1 MCHGFPLK
9 ILPFEFPQSTPSLV
23 FPLPRPHSLAQR
35 TTMDTAD
42 VEKSRLDDV
51 PHFSEAPDGGLRAWS
66 VALGA
71 AGTTFACLGLTNS
84 YGVFQEYY
92 ATRLLPDYSPD
103 AIAWFGSLSVF
114 LQFAFGA
121 ISGPL
126 FDRFGAGWLIPPA
139 AIVYI
144 ASLMLLSLCTRYWH
158 FMLCQGVLMGLA
170 MSMLQFPAFAAVSQ
184 FFDKRRAAALGIVI
198 SGSSIGGVV
207 FPIALSKMLNDSD
220 LGFAWSVRIMGF
232 VVTPIMLF
240 SSLAIKARL
249 PPRKTDFFIP
259 DAFKNSTYVLIVLGL
274 ALSFLGMMTPLFFL
288 PTYAVSRGIE
298 PAFASYLVAILNG
311 ASTFGRVIPGFLA
324 DKYGKLNV
332 FAAGSL
338 ATGIIVLCMNIA
350 TSTAGLV
357 VYSVAFGFSSGTIIS
372 GASAALTICA
382 DDPRNLGTYLGMGMA
397 IGSVAALI
405 GPPINGV
412 LVERYAGFLQ
422 VSIFSGIVCLVGA
435 VVVFVSKAFT
445 AQGLLGRV

>member
-1 MCHGFPLK
+1 M
-9 ILPFEFPQSTPSLV
+9 STTDLEKPTQEESVGPCLDSNNIPS
-23 FPLPRPHSLAQR
+23 
-35 TTMDTAD
+35 
-42 VEKSRLDDV
+42 DDV
-51 PHFSEAPDGGLRAWS
+51 SPFGEAPDGGLRAWS

-71 AGTTFACLGLTNS
+71 AGTTFACLGFTNS

-92 ATRLLPDYSPD
+92 ATHLLPSYSAD

-126 FDRFGAGWLIPPA
+126 FDRFGAGWVIRPA

-144 ASLMLLSLCTRYWH
+144 VAIMLLSLCTEYWH

-184 FFDKRRAAALGIVI
+184 FFDKRRAAALGIAI
-198 SGSSIGGVV
+198 SGSSIGGIV
-207 FPIALSKMLNDSD
+207 FPIALSKMLNDSS
-220 LGFAWSVRIMGF
+220 LGFGWSVRIMGF

-240 SSLAIKARL
+240 ASVSVKARL
-249 PPRKTDFFIP
+249 PPRKTNFFIP
-259 DAFKNSTYVLIVLGL
+259 EAFRDRTYVLLVVALGL
-274 ALSFLGMMTPLFFL
+274 SMLGMSTPLFFL
-288 PTYAVSRGIE
+288 PTYAVSRGVD
-298 PAFASYLVAILNG
+298 ATLASYLVAILNG
-311 ASTFGRVIPGFLA
+311 ASTFGRVIPGIVA
-324 DKYGKLNV
+324 DKYGKLNI
-332 FAAGSL
+332 FAAGGL
-338 ATGIIVLCMNIA
+338 ATGVVVLCLNTV

-372 GASAALTICA
+372 GASAALTICT
-382 DDPRNLGTYLGMGMA
+382 DDSRNMGTYLGMGMA
-397 IGSVAALI
+397 VGSVAALI

-422 VSIFSGIVCLVGA
+422 VSIFSGVVCLAGA
-435 VVVFVSKAFT
+435 AVAFASKSFT
-445 AQGLLGRV
+445 KQGLFGRV